1 MKTIK
6 EDLKEQGEEVK
17 KKVKG
22 LGPVAITVLV
32 ILLAILVCSYVFYDY
47 IFGSK
52 TIFSKDLG
60 SDFLNGLWQAIPR
73 LILCLQIISFAYTIV
88 FFLILIISHIFNKS
102 RRSIT
107 VSRLVCNLIKWVT
120 VIVVVIAVLAVWG
133 VDTTALITGAGV
145 LTLVVGLGMQ
155 SLIADVVAGLFIVF
169 ENAFNV
175 GDYITVDG
183 FRGEVIE
190 MGIRTTKLKAM
201 GNIKIFNNSDLK
213 SILNH
218 SVDLST
224 AKSLIDIE
232 YGAYIPKVEEIIKK
246 KLPELKIEK
255 ALEPVSYDGVN
266 ALGASGVTLQFT
278 TKCNEGDI
286 FSVQRNLNAALK
298 NMFDD
303 NDIGIP
309 FNQIV
314 IHTAK
319 D

>member
-6 EDLKEQGEEVK
+6 EELKEHNEEVK

-22 LGPVAITVLV
+22 LGPVAITILVL
-32 ILLAILVCSYVFYDY
+32 LLAILVCSYVFYD
-47 IFGSK
+47 F
-52 TIFSKDLG
+52 IFSETSIFKKDYG
-60 SDFLNGLWQAIPR
+60 SDFLNGLIGAVPKIIQ
-73 LILCLQIISFAYTIV
+73 CMQIISFVYIVV
-88 FFLILIISHIFNKS
+88 FFLILFISHIFNKS

-107 VSRLVCNLIKWVT
+107 VSRLVCNLIKWVA
-120 VIVVVIAVLAVWG
+120 VIVAVIAVLAVWG

-155 SLIADVVAGLFIVF
+155 SLIADIVAGLFIVF
-169 ENAFNV
+169 ENEFNV
-175 GDYITVDG
+175 GDIITIDG

-190 MGIRTTKLKAM
+190 MGIRTTKLKAL
-201 GNIKIFNNSDLK
+201 GNIKIFNNSDIK
-213 SILNH
+213 GILNQ
-218 SVDLST
+218 SVELST

-232 YGAYIPKVEEIIKK
+232 YGAYIPKVEEIIKA
-246 KLPELKIEK
+246 KLPEIQIEK
-255 ALEPVSYDGVN
+255 AVEPVSYDGVN

-278 TKCNEGDI
+278 TKCYEGDI
-286 FSVQRNLNAALK
+286 YSVQRKLNAALK

-314 IHTAK
+314 VHTAK